1 MFVHRIS
8 LGFMLVHVVYLSA
21 IPVLPVD
28 DKKSRIPVLAANSEL
43 LEPWEVN
50 QELIDRKGVQ
60 GFCRL
65 LNRCVYV
72 SVLAENPLICRSS
85 SHCILTAKL
94 NRTQTV
100 SSAAEYVLAKLTAFE
115 KRAGSILDSW
125 FSPWA

>member
-28 DKKSRIPVLAANSEL
+28 DKKRTPVLAADSEP

-50 QELIDRKGVQ
+50 QELIGHKGVHE
-60 GFCRL
+60 FCRP
-65 LNRCVYV
+65 LNLCVYV

-85 SHCILTAKL
+85 SSILTAKL
-94 NRTQTV
+94 NRSQTV
-100 SSAAEYVLAKLTAFE
+100 SSAAKYIYGF
-115 KRAGSILDSW
+115 
-125 FSPWA
+125 

>member
-28 DKKSRIPVLAANSEL
+28 DKKRTPVLAANLEP

-50 QELIDRKGVQ
+50 QELIGHKGVHS
-60 GFCRL
+60 FCRP
-65 LNRCVYV
+65 LNHCVYI

-85 SHCILTAKL
+85 SCILTAKV
-94 NRTQTV
+94 NRSQTV
-100 SSAAEYVLAKLTAFE
+100 SSVAKYVLAKLTAFE
-115 KRAGSILDSW
+115 KERDVSLITR

>member
-28 DKKSRIPVLAANSEL
+28 DKKRTPVLAANLEP

-50 QELIDRKGVQ
+50 QELIDHKGVHS
-60 GFCRL
+60 FCRP
-65 LNRCVYV
+65 LNHCVYI

-85 SHCILTAKL
+85 SCILTAKV
-94 NRTQTV
+94 NRSQTV
-100 SSAAEYVLAKLTAFE
+100 SSVAKYVLAKLTAFE
-115 KRAGSILDSW
+115 KERDVSLIAR

>member
-28 DKKSRIPVLAANSEL
+28 DKKRIPVLAANSEP

-50 QELIDRKGVQ
+50 QELIDRKGVH
-60 GFCRL
+60 GFCRP

-72 SVLAENPLICRSS
+72 SLLVENPLICRSS
-85 SHCILTAKL
+85 SCILTAKL

-115 KRAGSILDSW
+115 KKAGSILDSW

>member
-1 MFVHRIS
+1 
-8 LGFMLVHVVYLSA
+8 MLVHVVYLSV

-28 DKKSRIPVLAANSEL
+28 DKKRIPVLAANSEP

-50 QELIDRKGVQ
+50 QELIDRKGVH
-60 GFCRL
+60 GFCRP

-85 SHCILTAKL
+85 SCILTAKL

-100 SSAAEYVLAKLTAFE
+100 SSAAEYGLAKLTAFE